1 MRKFGRIAAKIVLWV
16 MGILLSLALLL
27 FVLIQLPAVQNFVV
41 QKVSAYLEKKIETP
55 FSIGNIRLEFPKMLV
70 IEDLYVEDRSQ
81 DTLLAGERLRVDVS
95 MWKLLQ
101 NVVEVN
107 RVDLIGV
114 TGKINRTLPDQHFN
128 FQYILDAFVDPN
140 QDPEPLSAAADST
153 APLVFSIDR
162 INLERIHV
170 VYQDEVLGL
179 STDLY
184 LGSLKTR
191 IRTFDLT
198 NNMHFALPK
207 LEVSGL
213 RGHLDQWTSPIPA
226 DTTAGTDMPIL
237 ELDEI
242 LLSKIDFAYRN
253 QEMALDS
260 RFSWET
266 LAVRLDE
273 LDLNESRV
281 QIDKIALDRSD
292 SHIIFGSLSEESS
305 RQEEIMVASDSS
317 DTGSSWDVRVSQLV
331 INETNF
337 LYRDDNQVR
346 LTKGFDYGN
355 IGIQGLQGELND
367 FLFSTDGISGSLE
380 SLQASDHSGFELKQ
394 LRASFIYTDQGAELD
409 QLYAETA
416 HTRLQVYLKIA
427 YPSLESLG
435 NRPGEMDIQA
445 DLQNSFLGM
454 QDVLFFLP
462 DLDTMEMVRPL
473 LEHTFHVN
481 GSVNGKLNHLEI
493 PSLQLHTLDQTRLD
507 LNGTIRGLPDMNLLS
522 ADLELHEV
530 RTGRQDLDR
539 LLAPGLLPDSIQI
552 PEELLLSGT
561 FNGGLSDLTADL
573 QLETTDGN
581 LSFNGNL
588 QMPAAS
594 DLRDTLYQAE
604 IAIMDV
610 NLGQILKQDSLL
622 GLFSFAGSIE
632 GNGLDPKTMTAKIS
646 GELIGLEALG
656 YRYHDIQL
664 AAEAVDG
671 EFNAEVESTD
681 TNIDFALQAQA
692 DLRGTYPSVWMEM
705 MIDSVNFKNLNL
717 MEEEFRYHGRVVAD
731 LETADIDHLNG
742 TVDILNSSIAFKE
755 DRYTFQS
762 INLLARSEETA
773 NLIQLT
779 SEFFNAHL
787 VGDYRLSEL
796 NHAIQDIVAVYYQPD
811 SIAPSFEYSPQQFD
825 FSARLTRSRFIRD
838 FLPDLTEMRDITLD
852 GSFNSEDKFLLV
864 KANAPKLVY
873 AGTEITAVGLDIT
886 TFDSTMYYSALIE
899 QIAINEL
906 ELTNTL
912 LSGTVLQN
920 QLDFG
925 LWIKDQADVERY
937 HLGVGMR
944 VDAGNFV
951 VSLLEN
957 GLMLNYD
964 EWEIDPENAVV
975 FGKDGVHARNII
987 LHQGDQRLMV
997 MSQYENLNA
1006 PIDLIFENFRIET
1019 FSKMLESELLDMG
1032 GGINGLI
1039 SLSRLESNPIFISD
1053 IEIDQFYFGRD
1064 TIGNIV
1070 MSVNNAQNNTYAAQI
1085 DIIGHGNQVSLNG
1098 SYLALPNQEPQMDFT
1113 LDLEPMTMKTLEA
1126 FSLGYL
1132 RQSSGDVTGQLQV
1145 SGTLSHPR
1153 LDGALQFNEAA
1164 MNVGMLNANFT
1175 VDNQRIVFDHQ
1186 GIRFDRFELQDS
1198 KNNIARLNGSIN
1210 TTTFRDFA
1218 FNLTLNADEFQVLN
1232 STRQDLDIFYGQLY
1246 VTSNLRINGGLNNP
1260 IINGNL
1266 YVDEHTNVTFVLPN
1280 DDPGVVERD
1289 GIIKFVNRSDTSA
1302 INVFARLDSLTT
1314 TELGGLQLSMNIQTH
1329 ESARFSIVIDEGSGD
1344 ALNIQGTA
1352 DLTAGIDPSGDITL
1366 TGTYT
1371 VEDGNYSFTFEP
1383 VKREFD
1389 FKQGSTITWAGDPMD
1404 ARLDITA
1411 VYHVRAP
1418 SLELVQGQ
1426 IGGGSENLYKQ
1437 RVPFDVN
1444 LDITGQMLQPELH
1457 FGIDLDEDNSL
1468 ISQDVASKVNSA
1480 LVQLEENES
1489 EMNKQVFALIVMG
1502 RFMAANP
1509 FESVSGGSAG
1519 SIARNSVSSLLSAQ
1533 LNRLAGD
1540 LIRGVELDFDLQSGE
1555 DFSTG
1560 QSLSRTDLNIGVSKM
1575 LLDDRLKV
1583 TIGSNFEL
1591 EGNARP
1597 GEQTTNI
1604 AGDIAVDY
1612 QLSKS
1617 GRYLLRVYR
1626 KNQYQVTL
1634 QGQYVETGIGFIIN
1648 MDYNEFREIF
1658 MNSRE
1663 LADLYS
1669 PDTREFQRRFDRD
1682 RMQTDSVYRDSV
1694 RAVIRDS
1701 LQRIGPESQE
1711 SRRERLPD
1719 STAGQSQTT
1728 WTDVKRRGLETNWVV
1743 VDRRRLEAIRTERSE
1758 HED

>member
-1 MRKFGRIAAKIVLWV
+1 MDLKRIGRIAARVVLWM

-27 FVLIQLPAVQNFVV
+27 FLLIQLPAVQNFVV

-55 FSIGNIRLEFPKMLV
+55 FSVGNIRLAFPKMLV
-70 IEDLYVEDRSQ
+70 IEDLYLEDRSQ
-81 DTLLAGERLRVDVS
+81 DTLLAGEQLRVDIN

-107 RVDLIGV
+107 QVDLIGV
-114 TGKINRTLPDQHFN
+114 TGKIHRTLPDQRFN

-140 QDPEPLSAAADST
+140 IDPEPVTAPADST
-153 APLVFSIDR
+153 APLVFALDR

-170 VYQDEVLGL
+170 VYHDEVLGL
-179 STDLY
+179 STDLH

-191 IRTFDLT
+191 IRTFDLS
-198 NNMHFALPK
+198 NNMHFAIPK

-213 RGHLDQWTSPIPA
+213 RGYLDQWTSPLPR
-226 DTTAGTDMPIL
+226 DSTSGSGMPII
-237 ELDEI
+237 EMDDI
-242 LLSKIDFAYRN
+242 LLSKIDFSYKN
-253 QEMALDS
+253 QDMALDS

-266 LAVRLDE
+266 LAVKMEE
-273 LDLNESRV
+273 LDLQQARV
-281 QIDKIALDRSD
+281 RIDKIALDRSD
-292 SHIIFGSLSEESS
+292 SHLIFGRTDEGQKKEDTVSESD
-305 RQEEIMVASDSS
+305 IMDSS
-317 DTGSSWDVRVSQLV
+317 DLRDDANASWDIGVDQLV

-337 LYRDDNQVR
+337 MYRDDNQAR
-346 LTKGFDYGN
+346 LPKGFDYSN
-355 IGIQGLQGELND
+355 IGIQGLAGELND
-367 FLFSTDGISGSLE
+367 FVFSSAGISGTLASLK
-380 SLQASDHSGFELKQ
+380 ASDHSGFELKQ
-394 LRASFIYTDQGAELD
+394 LQTSFNYTDQGVELA

-416 HTRLQVYLKIA
+416 HTRLQDEIKIA
-427 YPSLESLG
+427 YPSLEYLS
-435 NRPGEMDIQA
+435 NRPGEMEIRA
-445 DLQNSFLGM
+445 HIQNSFLGM

-462 DLDTMEMVRPL
+462 DLDTMELVRPL
-473 LEHTFHVN
+473 LEQTFHIN
-481 GSVNGKLNHLEI
+481 GSIHGRLNHLEI
-493 PSLQLHTLDQTRLD
+493 PSLRLSALDQTQLD
-507 LNGTIRGLPDMNLLS
+507 LNGSLHGLPDIEGLS
-522 ADLELHEV
+522 ANFTLNEL

-539 LLAPGLLPDSIQI
+539 LLAPGLLPDAIQI
-552 PEELLLSGT
+552 PELMLLTGT
-561 FNGGLSDLTADL
+561 FLGGLSDLSADL

-581 LSFNGNL
+581 LSFAGNL
-588 QMPAAS
+588 QMPSAG
-594 DLRDTLYQAE
+594 DLRDTLYQAQ

-610 NLGQILKQDSLL
+610 RLGQILKQDSLL
-622 GLFSFAGSIE
+622 GQFSFSGNIE
-632 GNGLDPKTMTAKIS
+632 GRGLDPKTMVAKIS
-646 GELIGLEALG
+646 GELIGLEAMG
-656 YRYHDIQL
+656 YHYHDIKL
-664 AAEAVDG
+664 DAEAADG
-671 EFNAEVESTD
+671 EFTAEMESTD
-681 TNIDFALQAQA
+681 TNIDFGLQARA
-692 DLRGTYPSVWMEM
+692 DFRDIYPSLWMEI
-705 MIDSVNFKNLNL
+705 MIDSVNFKKLNL
-717 MEEEFRYHGRVVAD
+717 MKEEFRYHGRVVAD
-731 LETADIDHLNG
+731 LKTADIDHLNG
-742 TVDILNSSIAFKE
+742 TVDILNSSIAYNQE
-755 DRYTFQS
+755 RYTFQS
-762 INLLARSEETA
+762 FRLLARSEETA

-779 SEFFNAHL
+779 SEFLNAHL
-787 VGDYRLSEL
+787 VGNYKLSEL

-811 SIAPSFEYSPQQFD
+811 SIAPNFEYSPQQFD

-838 FLPDLTEMRDITLD
+838 FLPELTEMRDITLD

-873 AGTEITAVGLDIT
+873 AGTEITAVGLDIN

-925 LWIKDQADVERY
+925 LWIKDQEDMERY
-937 HLGVGMR
+937 HLGVGMQ
-944 VDAGNFV
+944 VEAGNFV
-951 VSLLEN
+951 IRLLEN

-964 EWEIDPENAVV
+964 AWEIDPENALI

-997 MSQYENLNA
+997 MSQYDNINA

-1053 IEIDQFYFGRD
+1053 MEIDQFYFGRD
-1064 TIGNIV
+1064 TIGNII

-1085 DIIGHGNQVSLNG
+1085 DIMGHGNQVSLKG

-1113 LDLEPMTMKTLEA
+1113 LDLEPMSMKTLEA

-1132 RQSSGDVTGQLQV
+1132 RQTSGDITGQLQV
-1145 SGTLSHPR
+1145 GGTLSRPR
-1153 LDGALQFNEAA
+1153 LDGALQFNKAA
-1164 MNVGMLNANFT
+1164 MNVGMINASFE
-1175 VDNQRIVFDHQ
+1175 VDKQRILIDQQ
-1186 GIRFDRFELQDS
+1186 GIRFNRFELRDS

-1210 TTTFRDFA
+1210 TTTYRDFA

-1246 VTSNLRINGGLNNP
+1246 VTSNLRITGGLNNP

-1314 TELGGLQLSMNIQTH
+1314 TELGGLQLSINIQTH
-1329 ESARFSIVIDEGSGD
+1329 ESAQFSIVIDEGSGD

-1389 FKQGSTITWAGDPMD
+1389 FKQGSTITWSGDPMD

-1426 IGGGSENLYKQ
+1426 IGGESENLYKQ

-1444 LDITGQMLQPELH
+1444 LNITGQMLQPELH

-1480 LVQLEENES
+1480 LVQLKENES

-1502 RFMAANP
+1502 RFMASNP

-1560 QSLSRTDLNIGVSKM
+1560 QSLSRTDLSIGVSKM

-1682 RMQTDSVYRDSV
+1682 RMQTDSAYRDSV
-1694 RAVIRDS
+1694 RTVIRDS
-1701 LQRIGPESQE
+1701 LQRTDPEFRGRRSQAP
-1711 SRRERLPD
+1711 SD
-1719 STAGQSQTT
+1719 SAARTI
-1728 WTDVKRRGLETNWVV
+1728 
-1743 VDRRRLEAIRTERSE
+1743 VDRRRLEGIRPERRE
-1758 HED
+1758 YED